1 MARCTRYLA
10 ALLLL
15 IAVPAHAES
24 LKVTKP
30 ERVGMSSAKLQ
41 ELRDYFQKQVSDGL
55 EPGFQVVVAR
65 RGRVVM
71 HENMGY
77 MDVRTREPITYD
89 TLFRIMSLTKPV
101 TNVAAMILYEE
112 GRFSLDDPI
121 AKYIPELADLT
132 VYAGTNDAG
141 EMILEPPRHA
151 PTMHELM
158 THTAGF
164 TYGGPYSSSPVNEI
178 YQQLKPFEHGIGRQE
193 AIDRLSRIP
202 LAYQPGTEYIY
213 SYSADILGIVV
224 ESISGSD
231 LGAFMQERI
240 FGPLGMDET
249 VSWVPPE
256 L

>member
-1 MARCTRYLA
+1 MGPVSTENRKSFALESAPAVSFGDTRLKTGRHMARCTRYLA

-15 IAVPAHAES
+15 FAVPAIAES

-41 ELRDYFQKQVSDGL
+41 ELQDYFQKQVSDGL
-55 EPGFQVVVAR
+55 EPGFQVIVAR

-89 TLFRIMSLTKPV
+89 TLFRIMSMTKPI

-112 GRFSLDDPI
+112 GRFSLDDPV
-121 AKYIPELADLT
+121 AKFIPELAELT

-164 TYGGPYSSSPVNEI
+164 TYGGPYSSS
-178 YQQLKPFEHGIGRQE
+178 
-193 AIDRLSRIP
+193 
-202 LAYQPGTEYIY
+202 
-213 SYSADILGIVV
+213 
-224 ESISGSD
+224 SD
-231 LGAFMQERI
+231 PALPR
-240 FGPLGMDET
+240 
-249 VSWVPPE
+249 
-256 L
+256 